1 MESEYL
7 KSTVGDI
14 LTEVLKEVVEIR
26 PVDPIAFIAR
36 HMMKWSTNFERRR
49 QMLQEAEETMRL
61 MKELRGPS
69 IVGEGEG
76 EGDEG
81 EDAEGEPK
89 ADEEEAEN
97 SA

>member
-7 KSTVGDI
+7 KATVGDV

-36 HMMKWSTNFERRR
+36 QMMKWSKNLQRRHE
-49 QMLQEAEETMRL
+49 MLEEAEELMRL

-69 IVGEGEG
+69 IVEGVGEGA
-76 EGDEG
+76 EGDEEVEESKEN
-81 EDAEGEPK
+81 EDAGNG
-89 ADEEEAEN
+89 A
-97 SA
+97 

>member
-26 PVDPIAFIAR
+26 PLDPIAFIAR
-36 HMMKWSTNFERRR
+36 QMIKWSENFERRR
-49 QMLQEAEETMRL
+49 QMLEEAEETMRL
-61 MKELRGPS
+61 MRELRGPS
-69 IVGEGEG
+69 IVGDG

-81 EDAEGEPK
+81 EDADGEPK
-89 ADEEEAEN
+89 PDEEEAEN